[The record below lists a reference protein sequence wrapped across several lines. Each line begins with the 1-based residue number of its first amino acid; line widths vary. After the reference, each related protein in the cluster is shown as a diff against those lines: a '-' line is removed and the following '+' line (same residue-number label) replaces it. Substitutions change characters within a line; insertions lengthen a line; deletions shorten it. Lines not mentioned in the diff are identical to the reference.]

1 VTDLR
6 KRSTH
11 ARDIARHDPRQES
24 EALLAALSLAGLLL
38 LVITS
43 LVFKLLV
50 G

>member
-1 VTDLR
+1 MELR
-6 KRSTH
+6 KRSTR
-11 ARDIARHDPRQES
+11 AREIARQHEGQEP

-43 LVFKLLV
+43 LVFKLWV